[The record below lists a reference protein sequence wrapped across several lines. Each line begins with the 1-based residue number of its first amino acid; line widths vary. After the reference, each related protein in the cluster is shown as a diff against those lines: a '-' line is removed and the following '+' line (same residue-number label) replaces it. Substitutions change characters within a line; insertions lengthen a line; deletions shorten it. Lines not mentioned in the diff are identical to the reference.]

1 MVSNCLLVYVP
12 ISGLYSLVGV
22 LIWVPLFSIIL
33 IGEVGRRLFVSFS
46 FGYIIVAFQKK
57 YIYKTELAFV
67 DEKKKEVFNNFTSD
81 GHIES
86 KIFDKVIQ

>member
-22 LIWVPLFSIIL
+22 LFWVPLFSIIL

-57 YIYKTELAFV
+57 
-67 DEKKKEVFNNFTSD
+67 KKNIGYNPFEVYFSNQLTLICVA
-81 GHIES
+81 G
-86 KIFDKVIQ
+86 V